1 MDILDEINPYQTFLS
16 HNLSKIYPIKHFCF
30 YGTSIKNI
38 MNVHLVKMQIF
49 EREMG
54 FKLAFWQNA
63 IGHRYKCIKYK
74 MLTNQEMFNQ
84 DLFFPYS

>member
-1 MDILDEINPYQTFLS
+1 MDILDEFNPYKTFLS

-49 EREMG
+49 ERERG
-54 FKLAFWQNA
+54 F
-63 IGHRYKCIKYK
+63 
-74 MLTNQEMFNQ
+74 
-84 DLFFPYS
+84 